1 LKKVPLR
8 ETLQKTKARFSR
20 TQTQFSLSGFLLFPL
35 SLSPKEQ
42 KTKWRLAAADSA
54 AAAGSGAATSRNRRS
69 GKRRRRLLVVVGV
82 PEDSVPIKG
91 VEVEVCLVNRRV
103 ESEDLDSSSKQGAVV
118 WVDSGSRNRR
128 LRRERVSVVVLRVV
142 IFCFVSFFFLFEF
155 DSIRFLFAFFSLS
168 RFHRERCFLAR
179 FVV

>member
-1 LKKVPLR
+1 MRKGAFVETLR
-8 ETLQKTKARFSR
+8 FFLQKTKARFC
-20 TQTQFSLSGFLLFPL
+20 TQFSLSLSLSGFLLSLFP
-35 SLSPKEQ
+35 SHQ
-42 KTKWRLAAADSA
+42 KWRSAAADS

-69 GKRRRRLLVVVGV
+69 GKRRRRLLVVVVVGV

-142 IFCFVSFFFLFEF
+142 FF
-155 DSIRFLFAFFSLS
+155 
-168 RFHRERCFLAR
+168 
-179 FVV
+179 

>member
-1 LKKVPLR
+1 VPLR
-8 ETLQKTKARFSR
+8 PFASFFRKQKRAFAHSSLSL
-20 TQTQFSLSGFLLFPL
+20 SLSGFLLSLFP
-35 SLSPKEQ
+35 SHQ
-42 KTKWRLAAADSA
+42 KWRSAAADS

-69 GKRRRRLLVVVGV
+69 GKRRRRLLVVVVGV

-103 ESEDLDSSSKQGAVV
+103 ESEDLDSSNKQGAVV

-142 IFCFVSFFFLFEF
+142 LF
-155 DSIRFLFAFFSLS
+155 
-168 RFHRERCFLAR
+168 
-179 FVV
+179 

>member
-1 LKKVPLR
+1 LVV
-8 ETLQKTKARFSR
+8 AF
-20 TQTQFSLSGFLLFPL
+20 FLYVYVSHLPL
-35 SLSPKEQ
+35 SLSLSLSYTKRTKKKE
-42 KTKWRLAAADSA
+42 WRSAAAGS

-142 IFCFVSFFFLFEF
+142 FF
-155 DSIRFLFAFFSLS
+155 
-168 RFHRERCFLAR
+168 
-179 FVV
+179 

>member
-1 LKKVPLR
+1 LMRPFASFFRK
-8 ETLQKTKARFSR
+8 QKRAFAHSSLSL
-20 TQTQFSLSGFLLFPL
+20 SLSGFLLSLFP
-35 SLSPKEQ
+35 SHQ
-42 KTKWRLAAADSA
+42 KWRSAAADS

-103 ESEDLDSSSKQGAVV
+103 ESEDLDSSNKQGAVV

-128 LRRERVSVVVLRVV
+128 LRRERSQTRVV
-142 IFCFVSFFFLFEF
+142 SGIKASVNL
-155 DSIRFLFAFFSLS
+155 
-168 RFHRERCFLAR
+168 ERDVITSTCAR
-179 FVV
+179 RAATRRTGR

>member
-1 LKKVPLR
+1 MPLR
-8 ETLQKTKARFSR
+8 DPSLASSENKSALLPHADTVLSLSP
-20 TQTQFSLSGFLLFPL
+20 SLSGFLLSL
-35 SLSPKEQ
+35 SLSHQ
-42 KTKWRLAAADSA
+42 KNKKKWRSAAAAGS

-69 GKRRRRLLVVVGV
+69 GKRRRRLLVVVVVGV

-142 IFCFVSFFFLFEF
+142 FF
-155 DSIRFLFAFFSLS
+155 
-168 RFHRERCFLAR
+168 
-179 FVV
+179 

>member
-1 LKKVPLR
+1 MGSEAAGPGWTR
-8 ETLQKTKARFSR
+8 TTSSR
-20 TQTQFSLSGFLLFPL
+20 SS
-35 SLSPKEQ
+35 SE
-42 KTKWRLAAADSA
+42 AAAAGS

-91 VEVEVCLVNRRV
+91 VEVGVCLINRRV

-142 IFCFVSFFFLFEF
+142 FF
-155 DSIRFLFAFFSLS
+155 
-168 RFHRERCFLAR
+168 
-179 FVV
+179 

>member
-1 LKKVPLR
+1 MPLR
-8 ETLQKTKARFSR
+8 DPSASSENKSALLPHADTVLSLSP
-20 TQTQFSLSGFLLFPL
+20 SLSGFLLSL
-35 SLSPKEQ
+35 SLSHQ
-42 KTKWRLAAADSA
+42 KNKKKWRSAAAAGS

-128 LRRERVSVVVLRVV
+128 LRRERVSIVVLRVV
-142 IFCFVSFFFLFEF
+142 FF
-155 DSIRFLFAFFSLS
+155 
-168 RFHRERCFLAR
+168 
-179 FVV
+179 

>member
-1 LKKVPLR
+1 
-8 ETLQKTKARFSR
+8 
-20 TQTQFSLSGFLLFPL
+20 
-35 SLSPKEQ
+35 
-42 KTKWRLAAADSA
+42 
-54 AAAGSGAATSRNRRS
+54 
-69 GKRRRRLLVVVGV
+69 VVVGV

-142 IFCFVSFFFLFEF
+142 FFLIRLILFF
-155 DSIRFLFAFFSLS
+155 HLNSIFVRVLLSLS